1 MITRIGHVLANL
13 LLVGLLLVPAWTGAQ
28 TFTSG
33 STGGDGPFNPPV
45 NVPPGTTVN
54 GSTYTV
60 PLPSSGIFNFTTITV
75 ASGIAV
81 TFTKNAANTPVI
93 LLAQGAVT
101 INGTLDV
108 SGSAGGSLGRP
119 GLGGP
124 GGFEGGKGADGVTT
138 TGGGFGLGPG
148 GGSPGRDYAA
158 GGGGGYATNGMQG
171 GVCASCPVVGT
182 PGGGGPAYGNP
193 ALRPILGGSG
203 GGGGGAFM
211 IGYPP
216 GGGGGGG
223 GGAILLASSTSI
235 ALGASGTDAIR
246 ATGGTGGTGMGGGGG
261 GAGGAI
267 RVIAPTISGA
277 GYLKVAGAYGAQYYG
292 GQGGNGWLRI
302 EATTLT
308 YSGTNTPGA
317 TTGLPQPVFPGTGQP
332 SLAITSVGGLA
343 APASP
348 SGSILAA
355 PDILLPAGTTNP
367 VTVVL
372 TAGNIPLGISILV
385 TATPQT
391 GAKSSA
397 TSSGLTGTLQSSTA
411 TASLTLN
418 LSQASVLTAT
428 ATFPLVAS
436 AGPGPIY
443 ADGEEVTH
451 IKVAAVL
458 GSQSS
463 ITYITQSGREVVAQ

>member
-1 MITRIGHVLANL
+1 MLTL
-13 LLVGLLLVPAWTGAQ
+13 
-28 TFTSG
+28 
-33 STGGDGPFNPPV
+33 PP
-45 NVPPGTTVN
+45 N
-54 GSTYTV
+54 GV
-60 PLPSSGIFNFTTITV
+60 FNFTTITV
-75 ASGIAV
+75 ASGITV
-81 TFTKNAANTPVI
+81 TFTKNVANTPVI

-108 SGSAGGSLGRP
+108 SGSAGGPLGRP
-119 GLGGP
+119 GMGGP

-138 TGGGFGLGPG
+138 INGGFGLGPG
-148 GGSPGRDYAA
+148 AGSPGIGYAA
-158 GGGGGYATNGMQG
+158 GGGGGYATSGMQG
-171 GVCASCPVVGT
+171 GVCVGCSVVGT
-182 PGGGGPAYGNP
+182 PGGGGPTYGNA

-203 GGGGGAFM
+203 GGGGGTLM

-235 ALGASGTDAIR
+235 ALGTAGTDAIR
-246 ATGGTGGTGMGGGGG
+246 ATGGTGSSGLGGGGG

-267 RVIAPTISGA
+267 RLIAPTISGA
-277 GYLKVAGAYGAQYYG
+277 GYLKVAGTYGAQYYG
-292 GQGGNGWLRI
+292 GQGGDGRLRI

-308 YSGTNTPGA
+308 YSGNNVPGA

-332 SLAITSVGGLA
+332 SLAITSVGGLP
-343 APASP
+343 APANP
-348 SGSILAA
+348 MGSILSA
-355 PDILLPAGTTNP
+355 PDILLPVGTTNP

-372 TAGNIPLGISILV
+372 TAGNIPLGTSILV

-411 TASLTLN
+411 TASLTLS
-418 LSQASVLTAT
+418 LTQVSVLTAT

-436 AGPGPIY
+436 AGAGPIY
-443 ADGEEVTH
+443 AEGEEVTH
-451 IKVAAVL
+451 MRVAAVF
-458 GSQSS
+458 GGDTS
-463 ITYITQSGREVVAQ
+463 ITYLTRSGREVRVQ